1 MRAVRLAN
9 PKSITTISDTF
20 AGDPTPKVDTKADG
34 AALFGWTASS
44 GRVAVAA
51 LEHDAALV
59 CYDKQGW

>member
-1 MRAVRLAN
+1 MARN
-9 PKSITTISDTF
+9 HTF

-34 AALFGWTASS
+34 AALFGWIASS

-51 LEHDAALV
+51 LEHDVALV

>member
-1 MRAVRLAN
+1 M
-9 PKSITTISDTF
+9 
-20 AGDPTPKVDTKADG
+20 DTKADG